1 MSRVI
6 RYQGAIL
13 YNHQL
18 LLIKHREHATGH
30 SYWVIPGGGIEVG
43 EAEEACVQREMHE
56 ETHLEV
62 EVGRLLLDEPAAPGG
77 VYQRRKTYLC
87 RPISGEA
94 QPGYEPE
101 HEAAQQYGIVQ
112 VGWFDLRDATTWDS
126 QVFDDSITCS
136 LLQRL
141 QEVLGYSLVGL
152 DERQLHN
159 E

>member
-13 YNHQL
+13 HNHQL

-43 EAEEACVQREMHE
+43 EDEEACVQREMHE
-56 ETHLEV
+56 ETHLKV
-62 EVGRLLLDEPAAPGG
+62 EVVRLLLDEPAAPGG

-87 RPISGEA
+87 RLISGEA

-101 HEAAQQYGIVQ
+101 DEADQRYAIVQ
-112 VGWFDLRDATTWDS
+112 VRWFDLRDATTWDC
-126 QVFDDSITCS
+126 QVFDDSITYA

-141 QEVLGYSLVGL
+141 QEALGYS
-152 DERQLHN
+152 
-159 E
+159 

>member
-13 YNHQL
+13 HHHQI
-18 LLIKHREHATGH
+18 LLIKHREHASGH

-43 EAEEACVQREMHE
+43 EDEEACVQREMHE

-62 EVGRLLLDEPAAPGG
+62 EVVRLLLDEPAAPGG

-87 RPISGEA
+87 RLISGEA

-101 HEAAQQYGIVQ
+101 EEANQQYAIVQ

-126 QVFDDSITCS
+126 QVFDESITYP

-141 QEVLGYSLVGL
+141 QGALGYS
-152 DERQLHN
+152 
-159 E
+159 

>member
-94 QPGYEPE
+94 QPGYEPVAD
-101 HEAAQQYGIVQ
+101 HLGGAQERRAGHGKAKPRRS
-112 VGWFDLRDATTWDS
+112 VGER
-126 QVFDDSITCS
+126 
-136 LLQRL
+136 RL
-141 QEVLGYSLVGL
+141 S
-152 DERQLHN
+152 
-159 E
+159 

>member
-62 EVGRLLLDEPAAPGG
+62 EVVRLLLDEPAAPGG
-77 VYQRRKTYLC
+77 VIQRRKTYLC
-87 RPISGEA
+87 RVIRGEA
-94 QPGYEPE
+94 QPGHEPE
-101 HEAAQQYGIVQ
+101 EEYAQHYSFEQ
-112 VGWFDLRDATTWDS
+112 VGWFDLRNATTWDS
-126 QVFDDSITCS
+126 QVYDDSVTYS

-141 QEVLGYSLVGL
+141 QEVLGYSLVEL
-152 DERQLHN
+152 DERQPHN

>member
-13 YNHQL
+13 HNHQL
-18 LLIKHREHATGH
+18 LLIKHREHASGH

-87 RPISGEA
+87 RPINGEA

-101 HEAAQQYGIVQ
+101 PDQQYAIVR
-112 VGWFDLRDATTWDS
+112 VGWFDLRNATTWDS
-126 QVFDDSITCS
+126 QVYDDSITYS

-141 QEVLGYSLVGL
+141 QEVLGYSLAEL
-152 DERQLHN
+152 DERQPHN